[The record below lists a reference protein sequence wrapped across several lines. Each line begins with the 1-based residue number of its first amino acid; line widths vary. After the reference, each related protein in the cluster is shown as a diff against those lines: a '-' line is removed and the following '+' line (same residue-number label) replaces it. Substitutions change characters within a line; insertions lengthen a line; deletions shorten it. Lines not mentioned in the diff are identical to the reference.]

1 MEKGDSGR
9 DNTKIFLMIVLGAIV
24 FGALMGVREDFSLGW
39 ARAVVAGIAGGVMG
53 GVMGWVLSRR
63 AKKRT

>member
-24 FGALMGVREDFSLGW
+24 FGALMGVREDFSLG
-39 ARAVVAGIAGGVMG
+39 GGLAP
-53 GVMGWVLSRR
+53 LSRALR
-63 AKKRT
+63 VA